1 MSQNGVTLST
11 IDRIAIAVTFVAIF
25 ASVGV
30 VGFAMPQP
38 TLSTVACATTA
49 IHEVRMIAKGAASR
63 GLQFARAASGHLPL
77 Q

>member
-1 MSQNGVTLST
+1 
-11 IDRIAIAVTFVAIF
+11 
-25 ASVGV
+25 V